1 MALPSLT
8 ACEILAAGGDLIDY
22 DRLHHLVAVLGI
34 ELERLLVE
42 NERSLR
48 LGSELLDALIQS
60 RLPEQAALD
69 RLEQLN
75 CPAEQPSLASA
86 RPTTE
91 PVIDWR
97 QRLRRLGVD
106 GAESRERVDRVAG
119 QWWKYT
125 STPGSIEMQHWG

>member
-8 ACEILAAGGDLIDY
+8 ACEILATGGDLIDY
-22 DRLHHLVAVLGI
+22 GLLHHLVAVLGI

-48 LGSELLDALIQS
+48 LGSELLDDLIQS

-69 RLEQLN
+69 RLAQLN
-75 CPAEQPSLASA
+75 CPAQQSCLASA

-91 PVIDWR
+91 PVADWR
-97 QRLRRLGVD
+97 QRLRRQGVELLVRSQ
-106 GAESRERVDRVAG
+106 ANELIVLLATG
-119 QWWKYT
+119 QW
-125 STPGSIEMQHWG
+125 